1 MTCVYMKIGS
11 PDIHGFI
18 IILGFE
24 IAVQLLGIPKPVRH
38 TVLDIILI
46 ESTPIVHAQLQVV
59 YSSWDNIVIL
69 CWFTNYIYAV
79 YIYIYI

>member
-69 CWFTNYIYAV
+69 C
-79 YIYIYI
+79 